1 MLLYGEKKKKS
12 ERSEQS
18 INVET
23 SSYME
28 WKAAQRA
35 QEEKTKKKIFSVLR
49 LSSRLW
55 LCFMGHKLLAFR
67 LRTAF
72 FEAFLLDYFH

>member
-1 MLLYGEKKKKS
+1 MNTEKK
-12 ERSEQS
+12 
-18 INVET
+18 
-23 SSYME
+23 Y
-28 WKAAQRA
+28 
-35 QEEKTKKKIFSVLR
+35 KIFCASALT
-49 LSSRLW
+49 L